1 MHIYV
6 LKKQFSYKLILTQIT
21 EFITTVSPPT
31 QKDTVGCNYSLLFNN
46 GEFYRID
53 KGILFLKESISAFF
67 KSLYDV
73 AFICTFKKKKN
84 ELEI

>member
-6 LKKQFSYKLILTQIT
+6 LKKQFSRKLVLTQIT
-21 EFITTVSPPT
+21 EFITIFSPPT

-53 KGILFLKESISAFF
+53 KGIPVLEGKYLSIFQ
-67 KSLYDV
+67 KSL
-73 AFICTFKKKKN
+73 
-84 ELEI
+84 

>member
-6 LKKQFSYKLILTQIT
+6 LKKQFSHKLSILTQIT
-21 EFITTVSPPT
+21 GFITFSPPT

-46 GEFYRID
+46 GKFYRI
-53 KGILFLKESISAFF
+53 KVFLFLKESISAFF

-73 AFICTFKKKKN
+73 AFICTFKKNKN